1 MPLFDRPFLTT
12 SPRDA
17 FDIDMARLADFSAD
31 DFDLVAHRGASGYRP
46 EHTLEAYRVA
56 IEQGADT
63 IEPDLVPTKDGVL
76 VARHENLLND
86 TTDVAE
92 HPEFAERYTTKSI
105 DGRDYSG
112 WFTEDFTLAELKT
125 MGARERIPE
134 IRGDNIAYNDK
145 FEIATLEEM
154 IALVREVEAET
165 GREIAIMPE
174 LKHPTYFAKEGTLLS
189 GEPINIDTSQRLIDT
204 LVAADFTDPDRVAI
218 QSFEVENLM
227 RLDKSIMPEAG
238 VDLPLVQLIG
248 GGGTPWDIQYNLNR
262 DNDGANR
269 CAYKDLD
276 IRVTAETTYSDLWTP
291 EGAMAVAGYAD
302 ILGPSKSVILPTREL
317 SVPVDG
323 DGNGQAQVSQ
333 VATGVQSALV
343 ANAHAAGLEVVP
355 YTLRNEESFQALH
368 PDGTL
373 RTPVEEYVGLI
384 STGIDGVFTD
394 FPANGRQIIDQLDAG
409 AGVIAHD
416 RSDIALRELLVLDSS
431 ELNASHGTPG
441 LDVAL
446 YSGDGTLTLPFN
458 VENAR
463 LRGTDDTTVVGHVGN
478 NIIAGN
484 AGDNVIY
491 SGGGQNMIDGGYG
504 HDVLV
509 LPGTAYDYSM
519 DIVGSRAVITDR
531 SGDQT
536 QAINIQE
543 VAFTDSDVRWG
554 LFATGQAEYSGVS
567 RAFLGHGPDA
577 DTQSIIAT
585 ISRRGIELE
594 DLGGGLE
601 YTTTFRERSD
611 ALDDSE
617 FVQTLYINVL
627 GQAPDDESLAFWTEK
642 LEDEEISRAE
652 LAWDIGTSD
661 DYAQVVALVDPGQEW
676 WAAA

>member
-1 MPLFDRPFLTT
+1 MPLPNRSFLTT

-17 FDIDMARLADFSAD
+17 FDIDTARLADFSAD
-31 DFDLVAHRGASGYRP
+31 DFELVAHRGASGYRP

-63 IEPDLVPTKDGVL
+63 IEPDLVPTRDGVL

-125 MGARERIPE
+125 LGARERIPE

-145 FEIATLEEM
+145 LEIATLDEI
-154 IALVREVEAET
+154 IALVREVELDT
-165 GREIAIMPE
+165 GREIGIIPE
-174 LKHPTYFAKEGTLLS
+174 LKHPTYFEKEGTLLS

-204 LVAADFTDPDRVAI
+204 LVAADFNDPDRVAI
-218 QSFEVENLM
+218 QSFEVENLLH
-227 RLDKSIMPEAG
+227 LDKSIMPAAG

-248 GGGTPWDIQYNLNR
+248 GSGTPWDIQYNFNR

-276 IRVTAETTYSDLWTP
+276 IKVTAETTYSDLWTP

-302 ILGPSKSVILPTREL
+302 ILGPSKSVILPTRAL

-323 DGNGQAQVSQ
+323 GGNGQAQVSQ
-333 VATGVQSALV
+333 VATGEQSALV

-409 AGVIAHD
+409 AGVIVHD
-416 RSDIALRELLVLDSS
+416 RSDIALRELLVLDSR
-431 ELNASHGTPG
+431 ELNATHGTLG

-446 YSGDGTLTLPFN
+446 YSGDGILTLPDS

-463 LRGTDDTTVVGHVGN
+463 LRGTDDTTVVGHAGN
-478 NIIAGN
+478 NIIFGN
-484 AGDNVIY
+484 SGDNVIY

-509 LPGTAYDYSM
+509 LPGQTFDYNVTL
-519 DIVGSRAVITDR
+519 DGGRAVITDR
-531 SGDQT
+531 NGDQT
-536 QAINIQE
+536 HAINIQE
-543 VAFTDSDVRWG
+543 IAFTDSDVRWG
-554 LFATGQAEYSGVS
+554 LFATGQAGFSGVS
-567 RAFLGHGPDA
+567 RAFLGRGPTA
-577 DTQSIIAT
+577 EEQNIIAT
-585 ISRRGIELE
+585 YSLRGIGLE
-594 DLGGGLE
+594 DLGGALPYARE
-601 YTTTFRERSD
+601 FQERSD
-611 ALDDSE
+611 ALDDNE
-617 FVQTLYINVL
+617 FVQTLYTDVL
-627 GQAPDDESLAFWTEK
+627 GQAPDDERLAFWTTQ
-642 LEDEEISRAE
+642 LEEGEIDREE

-676 WAAA
+676 WAVG

>member
-12 SPRDA
+12 SPRDG
-17 FDIDMARLADFSAD
+17 FDIDMARLVDFSAD

-105 DGRDYSG
+105 DGREYSG

-125 MGARERIPE
+125 LGARERIPE

-154 IALVREVEAET
+154 IALVREVEADT
-165 GREIAIMPE
+165 GREIGIIPE

-189 GEPINIDTSQRLIDT
+189 GERINIDTSQLLIDT
-204 LVAADFTDPDRVAI
+204 LVAADFTAPTRLSI

-227 RLDKSIMPEAG
+227 RLDKTIMPAAG

-248 GGGTPWDIQYNLNR
+248 GGGTPWDIQYNFNR

-276 IRVTAETTYSDLWTP
+276 TRVTAETTYSDLWTP

-302 ILGPSKSVILPTREL
+302 ILGPSKSVILPTRAL

-333 VATGVQSALV
+333 VATGEQSALV

-431 ELNASHGTPG
+431 ELNASHGTAG

-446 YSGDGTLTLPFN
+446 YSGDGTLALPFN

-463 LRGTDDTTVVGHVGN
+463 LRGTDDTIVVGHAGN

-504 HDVLV
+504 HDMLI
-509 LPGTAYDYSM
+509 LPGTADDYSM
-519 DIVGSRAVITDR
+519 DIVGGRLVITDR
-531 SGDQT
+531 NGDQT

-543 VAFTDSDVRWG
+543 LTFTDSDG
-554 LFATGQAEYSGVS
+554 HYGIFATGQAEYSGVS
-567 RAFLGHGPDA
+567 RAFLGRGPDA
-577 DTQSIIAT
+577 ETQSIIAT
-585 ISRRGIELE
+585 YSRRGIELE

-611 ALDDSE
+611 ALDDSQ
-617 FVQTLYINVL
+617 FVQTLYTDVL
-627 GQAPDDESLAFWTEK
+627 GQSPDDESLAFWTAK
-642 LEDEEISRAE
+642 LEDEEISRVE

>member
-1 MPLFDRPFLTT
+1 MPLPNRSFLTV

-17 FDIDMARLADFSAD
+17 FDIDTARLADFSAEN
-31 DFDLVAHRGASGYRP
+31 FELVAHRGASGYRP
-46 EHTLEAYRVA
+46 EHTLEAYQLA

-63 IEPDLVPTKDGVL
+63 IEPDLVPTRDGVL

-92 HPEFAERYTTKSI
+92 HPEFLDRYTTKTV
-105 DGRDYSG
+105 DGREYSG

-125 MGARERIPE
+125 LGARERIPE

-145 FEIATLEEM
+145 FEIATLDEI

-165 GREIAIMPE
+165 GREIGIIPE
-174 LKHPTYFAKEGTLLS
+174 LKHPTYFEKEGTLLS

-204 LVAADFTDPDRVAI
+204 LVAADFTDPERVAI
-218 QSFEVENLM
+218 QSFEVANLL
-227 RLDKSIMPEAG
+227 RLDKAIMPEAG

-248 GGGTPWDIQYNLNR
+248 GSGTPWDIQYNFNR

-276 IRVTAETTYSDLWTP
+276 IKVTAETTYSDLWSP
-291 EGAMAVAGYAD
+291 EGAVAVAGYAD
-302 ILGPSKSVILPTREL
+302 ILGPSKSVILPTRAL

-323 DGNGQAQVSQ
+323 DGNGQAQITQ
-333 VATGVQSALV
+333 VATGEQSALV

-384 STGIDGVFTD
+384 STGIDGVFSD
-394 FPANGRQIIDQLDAG
+394 FPASGRQIIDQLDAG
-409 AGVIAHD
+409 AGVIVHD
-416 RSDIALRELLVLDSS
+416 RSDIALRELLVLDSR
-431 ELNASHGTPG
+431 ELDASHGTPG

-446 YSGDGTLTLPFN
+446 YDGDGTLTLPWN

-463 LRGTDDTTVVGHVGN
+463 LRGTDDTTVVGHAGN

-484 AGDNVIY
+484 SGDNVIY
-491 SGGGQNMIDGGYG
+491 SGGGSNMIDGGYG

-509 LPGTAYDYSM
+509 LPGQTFDYNVTL
-519 DIVGSRAVITDR
+519 DGGRAVITDR

-536 QAINIQE
+536 HAINIQE
-543 VAFTDSDVRWG
+543 IAFTDSDVRWG
-554 LFATGQAEYSGVS
+554 LFATGQAEVSGVS
-567 RAFLGHGPDA
+567 RAFLGRGPDA
-577 DTQSIIAT
+577 DEQSTIAT
-585 ISRRGIELE
+585 YSLRGIGLE
-594 DLGGGLE
+594 DLAGPLPYAE
-601 YTTTFRERSD
+601 AFRTRVES
-611 ALDDSE
+611 LTDSQ
-617 FVQTLYINVL
+617 FVQTLYTDVL
-627 GQAPDDESLAFWTEK
+627 GQLPDDDSLAFWTGQ
-642 LEDEEISRAE
+642 LEDGEIDREE
-652 LAWDIGTSD
+652 LAWGIGTSD

-676 WAAA
+676 WALG

>member
-56 IEQGADT
+56 IEQGADI

-105 DGRDYSG
+105 DGSEYSG

-125 MGARERIPE
+125 LGARERIPE

-145 FEIATLEEM
+145 FEIATLDEM
-154 IALVREVEAET
+154 IELVRQVEAET
-165 GREIAIMPE
+165 GREIGIIPE
-174 LKHPTYFAKEGTLLS
+174 LKHPTYFEKEGTLLD
-189 GEPINIDTSQRLIDT
+189 GERINIDTSQLLIDT
-204 LVAADFTDPDRVAI
+204 LVAADFTDPSRMSI

-227 RLDKSIMPEAG
+227 RLDKTIMPAAG

-276 IRVTAETTYSDLWTP
+276 IKVTAETTYSDLWTP

-302 ILGPSKSVILPTREL
+302 ILGPSKSVILPTRAL

-333 VATGVQSALV
+333 VATGKQSALV

-355 YTLRNEESFQALH
+355 YTVRNEESFQALH

-431 ELNASHGTPG
+431 ELNVSHGTPG

-463 LRGTDDTTVVGHVGN
+463 LRGTDDTTVVGHEGN

-491 SGGGQNMIDGGYG
+491 SGGGSNMIDGGYG

-509 LPGTAYDYSM
+509 LPGQTYDYNVM
-519 DIVGSRAVITDR
+519 LDGGRAVITDR
-531 SGDQT
+531 NGDQT
-536 QAINIQE
+536 HAINIQE
-543 VAFTDSDVRWG
+543 IGFSDSDVRWG

-567 RAFLGHGPDA
+567 RAFLGSGPDA
-577 DTQSIIAT
+577 ETQSIIAT
-585 ISRRGIELE
+585 YSLRGIGLE
-594 DLGGGLE
+594 DLGGLLPYAPGFNGDDEVL
-601 YTTTFRERSD
+601 S
-611 ALDDSE
+611 DSE
-617 FVQTLYINVL
+617 FVQTLYTNVL
-627 GQAPDDESLAFWTEK
+627 GQSPDDESLAFWTGK
-642 LEDEEISRAE
+642 LEDEEIDRRE